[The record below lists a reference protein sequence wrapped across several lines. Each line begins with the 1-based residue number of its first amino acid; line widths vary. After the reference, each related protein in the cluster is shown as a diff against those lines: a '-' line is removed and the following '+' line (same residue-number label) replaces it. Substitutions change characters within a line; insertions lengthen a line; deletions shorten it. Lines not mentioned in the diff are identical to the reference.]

1 MRLLVIA
8 VKYMYVS
15 KIIQNVFCPM
25 ERIASINAMYTVSMR
40 RVTESTAVV
49 FMAVNMGSNVMKVKI
64 FDFAMLSKRVLYN

>member
-8 VKYMYVS
+8 VKYVL

-64 FDFAMLSKRVLYN
+64 LDFALLSKRVLYN